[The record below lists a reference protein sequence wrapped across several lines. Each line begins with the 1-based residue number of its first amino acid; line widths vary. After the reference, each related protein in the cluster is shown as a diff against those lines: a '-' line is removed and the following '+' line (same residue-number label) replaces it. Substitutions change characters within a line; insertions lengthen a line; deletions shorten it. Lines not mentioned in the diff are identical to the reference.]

1 MKFTCTLG
9 GHIILANYDRKFD
22 VIYLVRNSLSR
33 PFRERLYIKTV
44 LFRILNISQICQ
56 KHKTSKPN
64 TGISLFIVPGKD
76 DTLQTT
82 EKHTYPLCPYETIT
96 HVPYCILFSA
106 AYPVRQLYSVNV
118 RPDKN
123 QFSRTGKKTAPDNFS
138 SLPITLQISLIF
150 TCE

>member
-33 PFRERLYIKTV
+33 PPREWVCIKIV

-56 KHKTSKPN
+56 KRKTCKPN

-82 EKHTYPLCPYETIT
+82 EKHTYPLCQYETIRDVLAAFFFPR
-96 HVPYCILFSA
+96 HIRYASCIPSTYVSIKTNFRA
-106 AYPVRQLYSVNV
+106 QV
-118 RPDKN
+118 
-123 QFSRTGKKTAPDNFS
+123 KTASDNFS
-138 SLPITLQISLIF
+138 SLPIALQISLIF